1 MIRRPPR
8 STLFPYTTLF
18 RALAATWRA
27 VVGGS
32 GRVTLLEGEA
42 GVGKTR
48 LAEEFLRWV
57 RAEGGTVLRGRGY
70 DAATGIPYGPVV
82 EALRGA
88 LAAPGLGGA
97 APQWL
102 TQALRPVPE
111 LRQRFPTLPQP
122 APPADLS

>member
-18 RALAATWRA
+18 RSLAATWRA

-48 LAEEFLRWV
+48 LAEEFLRLG
-57 RAEGGTVLRGRGY
+57 RAEGGAVLRGRGY
-70 DAATGIPYGPVV
+70 GGATRDPDGPVG

-88 LAAPGLGGA
+88 LPAPRLGGGA
-97 APQWL
+97 APRGPH
-102 TQALRPVPE
+102 TR
-111 LRQRFPTLPQP
+111 
-122 APPADLS
+122 